1 MEVGELCTRD
11 VITMTKDGGVY
22 EAAQL
27 MREHHTGSVIVVQP
41 AGDGNVPVG
50 IVTDRDLVIE
60 IIAQQVD
67 VESVTVADVMSAD
80 LLLASESD
88 GLWET
93 LQRMRS
99 RGVRR
104 VPVVN
109 DKQYLVGV
117 ISVDDAIEL
126 LADELG
132 AVSGLASSE
141 VAHEKE
147 LHRAG

>member
-1 MEVGELCTRD
+1 M
-11 VITMTKDGGVY
+11 Y
-22 EAAQL
+22 ETAQL

-41 AGDGNVPVG
+41 AEDGNIPVG

-117 ISVDDAIEL
+117 LSVDDAIEL

-132 AVSGLASSE
+132 AVSRLASSE